1 MVNTQKLIERMKE
14 LGISQQQLADI
25 CSVKRPT
32 MNQKLHGVRPI
43 SLLEAQIIQRALDI
57 PENEFGAYFFNA

>member
-25 CSVKRPT
+25 CGVKRPT
-32 MNQKLHGVRPI
+32 INQKLHGVRPI
-43 SLLEAQIIQRALDI
+43 SLSEAQIIQKVLII
-57 PENEFGAYFFNA
+57 PENEFGAYFFSS

>member
-14 LGISQQQLADI
+14 LGISQQELADV

-32 MNQKLHGVRPI
+32 INQKLHGVRPI
-43 SLLEAQIIQRALDI
+43 SLSEAQIIQKALKI
-57 PENEFGAYFFNA
+57 PENEFGAYFFGA

>member
-32 MNQKLHGVRPI
+32 INQKLHGVRPI
-43 SLLEAQIIQRALDI
+43 SLSEAQIIQKVLDI
-57 PENEFGAYFFNA
+57 PENEFGAYFFSS

>member
-14 LGISQQQLADI
+14 LGISQQELADI

-32 MNQKLHGVRPI
+32 INQKLHNVRPI
-43 SLLEAQIIQRALDI
+43 SLNEAQIIQRTLRI